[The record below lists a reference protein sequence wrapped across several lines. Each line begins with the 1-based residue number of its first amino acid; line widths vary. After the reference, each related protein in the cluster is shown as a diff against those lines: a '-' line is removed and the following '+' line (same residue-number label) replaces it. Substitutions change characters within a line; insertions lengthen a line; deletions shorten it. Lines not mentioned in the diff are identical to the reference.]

1 MCGGEGG
8 GGRRGLRGFRSGCIE
23 ISLEVAETLGFGFI
37 GRVPPTEG
45 VWLQRLYN
53 TIIASLSAEGFL

>member
-1 MCGGEGG
+1 MRGGGGG

-37 GRVPPTEG
+37 GRDPPLKVCGFKDSTTP
-45 VWLQRLYN
+45 L
-53 TIIASLSAEGFL
+53 SLR